1 MRVRALRII
10 VRRCSYHWLDPLR
23 SRLEQVKGLYKG
35 LSPPLALT
43 GFTNAVMFAI
53 NSQMKKIVASFKR
66 DPTSSLTLPQ
76 VRGSAQLHP
85 SCKLTRVFRTV
96 YTDHRRR

>member
-1 MRVRALRII
+1 LTL
-10 VRRCSYHWLDPLR
+10 S
-23 SRLEQVKGLYKG
+23 LEQVKGLYKG

-66 DPTSSLTLPQ
+66 DPTSPLTLPQ
-76 VRGSAQLHP
+76 VRGSAQLHS
-85 SCKLTRVFRTV
+85 SCKLNRRSNGV
-96 YTDHRRR
+96 HRSSSPPR